1 MKKPL
6 ILMSVLLFLIASAV
20 HAQVTQA
27 NTQFPN
33 PGFEKW
39 TDHNC
44 TTDQGTSEVPDNWHT
59 FDEVKFDTWPGEST
73 ARKTS
78 HFKLTGSAAHGGS
91 GTALQVASHSALGV
105 LANGTITS
113 GRTRVGSLIVENYKN
128 YNFSDLTGHSGPNNN
143 TNYGNGHFY
152 WNFIGCP
159 DSMSFYYK
167 TNWSDTNNKPLIKV
181 YLHQGEW
188 YDHANKVVNSSGNS
202 SENDITHSNLIA
214 YCQKPFY
221 PSSTGWKRFTGKFIQ
236 YSNHSENTDNTYS
249 TIVRPEYILASFS
262 TNENA
267 GGGST
272 SDKLTL
278 DDLWCIYD
286 KGLSSVAIGGTANS
300 AALNTFNAAE
310 YATHE
315 PTRTYDA
322 NGNPSFNNSGSAT
335 WTYRIAIPC
344 NNIPQVTAT
353 PKSKLVSEFTITQAT
368 AANGYKAHIYVKH
381 NDNSTF
387 DYYIQF
393 TPASPTITLN
403 NGGTYT
409 ACEGD
414 SISVTA
420 SGANSYNWSN
430 GLGSSATVYPTASG
444 VYTVTGTASNG
455 CTNTATATVTV
466 NARPSVNITGPSS
479 LCQGTIGTLT
489 ATGSFISCTWDDNS
503 TNATRNIT
511 PMNAGTATYS
521 VTVTGSNSCTNSTST
536 TVNVMAN
543 PSITTVSANTP
554 CTGDDLILNAETETE
569 SAIFAWSGPNDFAS
583 NEQNPTIG
591 NASTTM
597 NGDYTVTVTDQTTE
611 CSTSDTVT
619 VTVNARPSVN
629 ITGPSSLCQGTT
641 GTLTATG
648 SFVSCT
654 WDDDSTNATRDIT
667 PMNAGPATYSVTVTD
682 SNSCTNSTS
691 TTVNVMANPSI
702 TTVSANTPCTG
713 YDLILNAE
721 TETEGEI
728 FAWSGPNDFTSNEQ
742 NPTIGNA
749 STTMNG
755 DYTVTVTDTA
765 TECSAAASVTVTVN
779 QPTTNDTTATACE
792 SFDWYN
798 HSNITES
805 CSNLTHT
812 LAGANINGC
821 DSIVTL
827 LLTINYGTHN
837 TETDSAYE
845 SFTWHDTTYSTSGTY
860 TYEYIN
866 ADGCASTDTLHLT
879 INQGTQDTETVI
891 ALNNGTNW
899 VSFNVEITL
908 NDLKAA
914 LVEAAPSTTIKI
926 IGQSNYTTYNPNNHR
941 WSGTLSWD
949 LSKMYKI
956 QVTTDCEI
964 SLEGTPIDPADH
976 TVTIVSGNNYLG
988 FPFSQNMT
996 LTNAFAGFAANGDKV
1011 LSQTGY
1017 ATYNRGRW
1025 QGTTLTQL
1033 QPGKGYIYKSAASE
1047 SRPFVFPNS
1056 AR

>member
-597 NGDYTVTVTDQTTE
+597 NGDYTVTVTD
-611 CSTSDTVT
+611 
-619 VTVNARPSVN
+619 
-629 ITGPSSLCQGTT
+629 
-641 GTLTATG
+641 
-648 SFVSCT
+648 
-654 WDDDSTNATRDIT
+654 
-667 PMNAGPATYSVTVTD
+667 
-682 SNSCTNSTS
+682 
-691 TTVNVMANPSI
+691 
-702 TTVSANTPCTG
+702 
-713 YDLILNAE
+713 
-721 TETEGEI
+721 
-728 FAWSGPNDFTSNEQ
+728 
-742 NPTIGNA
+742 
-749 STTMNG
+749 
-755 DYTVTVTDTA
+755 TA

-827 LLTINYGTHN
+827 LLTIKYGTYN
-837 TETDSAYE
+837 AETDSAYE

-914 LVEAAPSTTIKI
+914 LVEAAPTTQIQI
-926 IGQSNYTTYNPNNHR
+926 VGQNSQTTYNPNNHR
-941 WSGTLSWD
+941 WTGNLTFNMAS
-949 LSKMYKI
+949 MYKI
-956 QVTTDCEI
+956 KVNSACEI
-964 SLEGTPIDPADH
+964 TLQGVPVDPADH
-976 TVTIVSGNNYLG
+976 PYAINQGNNWIA
-988 FPFSQNMT
+988 FPLNQDMT
-996 LTNAFAGFAANGDKV
+996 LADAFAGFAVQGDQ
-1011 LSQTGY
+1011 LNSQTGGSVY
-1017 ATYNRGRW
+1017 ARRW
-1025 QGTTLTQL
+1025 QGSVSTL
-1033 QPGKGYIYKSAASE
+1033 QPGKGYVYKAASGP
-1047 SRPFVFPNS
+1047 RTLVFPTI
-1056 AR
+1056 AK